1 VGTYD
6 FLILSPS
13 PKAFIKRFAKYG
25 LFPDGV
31 SLSVKSASSSEVHTV
46 YRKSKYGIIL
56 REDNLV
62 NRVACPTKMVEYISY
77 GLLPILDT
85 PHIGDFADL
94 GLQYATISEMSAG
107 RLPFG
112 ETLARQISQNK
123 CVARTLEV
131 MSEDGL
137 MKIGDMFQILTDRE
151 NQAAH
156 QQGREPASDGAVRSR
171 AGTAS
176 AMEEVIRRDRAR

>member
-1 VGTYD
+1 
-6 FLILSPS
+6 
-13 PKAFIKRFAKYG
+13 
-25 LFPDGV
+25 
-31 SLSVKSASSSEVHTV
+31 
-46 YRKSKYGIIL
+46 
-56 REDNLV
+56 
-62 NRVACPTKMVEYISY
+62 
-77 GLLPILDT
+77 LDT

-156 QQGREPASDGAVRSR
+156 QQGREPASDGAARSR